1 MIETILLDRLN
12 DKQKSLLTQLS
23 YVNLD
28 LEKFKQLQDIG
39 KVTIN
44 DLVQVLSNK
53 DKPYLGSIAEKVTGI
68 KTTSQ
73 ELLQEM
79 IDNSLGNI
87 EILGLQKDEKSSFFA
102 IAFADT
108 QGNIGMSF
116 RGTDVSNSK
125 DLILDS
131 LTDVNEYITNNSEQ
145 IQQALQFYEKYAQ
158 KNSSNYLYGH
168 SLGGNLVEHI
178 LIKNL
183 SNIKNAFVINPEH
196 ISQELL
202 DTPEKINAFNDPRK
216 FSCYVVGGDWVSD
229 LKKFDLFQNNIN
241 YVRNNNSLKRNIM
254 SEHAVEAASF
264 NKYGEFDI
272 TSREKAFK
280 GHKHT
285 IQRIFTYAMASL
297 GRISKFMYESSSV
310 MIDKM
315 FSRKNRTIKL
325 PENAQTPK
333 EDPYLESLK
342 QSAQNRFLLENF
354 ETIDKN
360 FNAEEARKKLAVIH
374 TNIKAENEEK
384 SIERE
389 HSS

>member
-1 MIETILLDRLN
+1 MTETILLDRLN

-28 LEKFKQLQDIG
+28 LEKIEQLQDIG
-39 KVTIN
+39 KVTII

-53 DKPYLGSIAEKVTGI
+53 DKPYLGSVAKKATGI
-68 KTTSQ
+68 NTTSQ

-87 EILGLQKDEKSSFFA
+87 EILGLQQDEKSSFFA
-102 IAFADT
+102 IAFTDI

-116 RGTDVSNSK
+116 RGTDVSNPK

-145 IQQALQFYEKYAQ
+145 IQQALQFYEKYAE
-158 KNSSNYLYGH
+158 KNRSNYLYGH

-178 LIKNL
+178 MINNL

-229 LKKFDLFQNNIN
+229 LKKSDLFQNNIN

-254 SEHAVEAASF
+254 SEHAVESASF
-264 NKYGEFDI
+264 NKNGGFDI
-272 TSREKAFK
+272 TSREEAFK

-285 IQRIFTYAMASL
+285 IQRIFTYAIASF
-297 GRISKFMYESSSV
+297 GRIAKVMYESSSV
-310 MIDKM
+310 MIDMM
-315 FSRKNRTIKL
+315 FSRKDRIIEL
-325 PENAQTPK
+325 PKSPQTQKK
-333 EDPYLESLK
+333 EDTYLKSLK
-342 QSAQNRFLLENF
+342 LENF
-354 ETIDKN
+354 ETADKS
-360 FNAEEARKKLAVIH
+360 FNAEQARKNLSTIRIF
-374 TNIKAENEEK
+374 NIKEKNTEET
-384 SIERE
+384 SVEYDE
-389 HSS
+389 H